1 MYWFKAITSVTFP
14 KYEKA
19 MIKLPQVSKENGSDY
34 SESIADC
41 SYCKKITGT
50 LIVQNLIEEDFGGD
64 IRICLSQEMENWLQN
79 KNINFEKS
87 I

>member
-1 MYWFKAITSVTFP
+1 MAITSVNCHVR
-14 KYEKA
+14 A
-19 MIKLPQVSKENGSDY
+19 QVSKENGSDY

-64 IRICLSQEMENWLQN
+64 IRICLSQEMENWLQT

-87 I
+87 IKILHLK